1 MEAMAEDNIKSIENE
16 IIENEIIENEIIE
29 CAKLKTLYTPDD
41 YDKTIINTN
50 EQEIYGETIVENT
63 TEKTEI
69 ICLAC
74 NKHFT
79 TQNSLKRHKERSPV
93 CLQWLTIKENEIVNL
108 YKEEVNIIDLIEQ
121 TKIQATMSNGISNK
135 CKYCDKNFSNIGN
148 FHKHYKTSI
157 SCNLMAIHS
166 FITHVKSF
174 PSG

>member
-1 MEAMAEDNIKSIENE
+1 METFENE
-16 IIENEIIENEIIE
+16 VNEING
-29 CAKLKTLYTPDD
+29 AKLQTLYNPSDF
-41 YDKTIINTN
+41 DKTIINNN

-79 TQNSLKRHKERSPV
+79 IQNSLKRHKERSPV
-93 CLQWLTIKENEIVNL
+93 CLQWLTIKENETINL

-121 TKIQATMSNGISNK
+121 IKIQATVGKGNSNQ
-135 CKYCDKNFSNIGN
+135 CKYCNKKFSNIGN

-157 SCNLMAIHS
+157 SCNLMAINS
-166 FITHVKSF
+166 FITNVKSF
-174 PSG
+174 PSS